1 MDDTLQSQLRFALN
15 SDNRDDALQKIVCN
29 NDIDADMILLVR
41 SIVHYRRIRSPK
53 DDSFGSYMIE
63 RYTDEQITNI
73 NLFLKEIATWSI
85 PTYCKARIY
94 DFIWVTSKE
103 FFAGEQAERLYKE
116 YCMLDLEIKFFY
128 TAFNRGI
135 SLLSS
140 LRGNKADYSD
150 YSQIARKFIEEHSNE
165 IKKELIYLFQT
176 CFDYRIIPNQEMMD
190 HIENALNCF
199 EKDNLQFDLIE
210 EYCKLYEKAAK
221 KSDPG
226 LVRIRRLKADNL
238 IAVSKSFDERQA
250 GTLHRRIACLKNAIA
265 TLKEIPH
272 SENERK
278 ELLKELE
285 RVQKKLI
292 PQMQSFSCS
301 IDISDTVQLMITP
314 LESFTKEESLC
325 YIAHAFP
332 FTPSNRIRERIIKRV
347 ETDPLSQLFPPKL
360 LDGKG
365 KVVAC
370 LPALNSATLDESSLQ
385 AHAIW
390 EIKTETNLI
399 SHHIAQIKRRIGEL
413 YEVTEADIERIVADS
428 SFIPQER
435 KNAYVKGLYAGF
447 NNDYI
452 TSLSILVPQFENSIR
467 TLAALCGEPT
477 YKLNSDGTEE
487 LMSMNGILDLP
498 KVKECFDED
507 FLLSLL
513 AIFCSKYGINIRNAI
528 AHGMM
533 DDDNFNSYHAL
544 YVWWFIFK
552 MCYCY
557 TRNERHRYWGKVQE
571 AIRKMNQ
578 QAVDKNNLKRKL
590 TEIN

>member
-1 MDDTLQSQLRFALN
+1 MDDTLKSQLRLALN

-41 SIVHYRRIRSPK
+41 SIVHYRIIRSPK
-53 DDSFGSYMIE
+53 DDSFGSYLIE
-63 RYTDEQITNI
+63 RYTAEQITTI
-73 NLFLKEIATWSI
+73 NLFLKEITTWSI
-85 PTYCKARIY
+85 PTYSKARIY

-140 LRGNKADYSD
+140 LRGNKADYGD
-150 YSQIARKFIEEHSNE
+150 YSQIARKFIEGHSNE
-165 IKKELIYLFQT
+165 IKKELISLFQT
-176 CFDYRIIPNQEMMD
+176 CFDYRIIPNQELMD

-199 EKDNLQFDLIE
+199 EKDDLRFDLIE

-238 IAVSKSFDERQA
+238 IAVSKSFDECQA
-250 GTLHRRIACLKNAIA
+250 GTLHRRIVCLKNAIA
-265 TLKEIPH
+265 TLKQIPN
-272 SENERK
+272 SENERT

-285 RVQKKLI
+285 MTQKEFI
-292 PQMQSFSCS
+292 PQMQSFNCS
-301 IDISDTVQLMITP
+301 IDISDTVRFMIAP
-314 LESFTKEESLC
+314 LELFTKEESLY
-325 YIAHAFP
+325 YIAYALP
-332 FTPSNRIRERIIKRV
+332 FTPTKAIRERIINRA
-347 ETDPLSQLFPPKL
+347 ETDPLSQLFSPQL
-360 LDGKG
+360 LDENG

-370 LPALNSATLDESSLQ
+370 LPALNTASLDEASLQ
-385 AHAIW
+385 AHIIR
-390 EIKTETNLI
+390 EIATETDLI
-399 SHHIAQIKRRIGEL
+399 GHHIAQIKRRIGEL

-428 SFIPQER
+428 SFIPKER

-447 NNDYI
+447 TNDYI

-477 YKLNSDGTEE
+477 YKPNSDGTEE
-487 LMSMNGILDLP
+487 LMSMNGVLNLP
-498 KVKECFDED
+498 KVRECFDED

-528 AHGMM
+528 AHGMV
-533 DDDNFNSYHAL
+533 DDDKFNTYHAL

-557 TRNERHRYWGKVQE
+557 TRNEQHRYWDKVQE
-571 AIRKMNQ
+571 VIKKMNQ
-578 QAVDKNNLKRKL
+578 QAMDKNDL
-590 TEIN
+590 E